1 MHDFRDAFRQLT
13 HRPAFALTVTLT
25 LALGIGANALVFSV
39 VHSVLLKPLPFLN
52 PEQLVTVWQTQPG
65 NDVRRV
71 APANF
76 LDWRAASS
84 FANLAAYDT
93 SPGGHFR
100 VTSRSGSWSPPC
112 RPTFFR
118 FWVWTHSP
126 AEPFED
132 PTTVGGVRDV
142 VLREDLWRRRFGAD
156 HGVIGRNIRLDD
168 ESLTV
173 VGIVRVAH
181 AFPEDAFAWT
191 QGPPRCAGALDGD
204 SGYSNGSAMRAT

>member
-13 HRPAFALTVTLT
+13 RRPAFAFTVTLT
-25 LALGIGANALVFSV
+25 LALGIGANAVVFSV
-39 VHSVLLKPLPFLN
+39 VHSVLLKPLPFPN
-52 PEQLVTVWQTQPG
+52 PAQLVTVWQTQPG

-84 FANLAAYDT
+84 FASLAAYDFRRRT
-93 SPGGHFR
+93 LPGDEPERIMVATVSSNFFQVLGVDALTGRTFR
-100 VTSRSGSWSPPC
+100 
-112 RPTFFR
+112 
-118 FWVWTHSP
+118 
-126 AEPFED
+126 EPI
-132 PTTVGGVRDV
+132 PVGGVREV

-156 HGVIGRNIRLDD
+156 HGVIGRTIRLDD

-181 AFPEDAFAWT
+181 AFPEDVFAWT
-191 QGPPRCAGALDGD
+191 QARHDVPTSRRRCRIFER
-204 SGYSNGSAMRAT
+204 SAMRAT